1 MRPRAAALG
10 ALAATVGLAACT
22 SGGGAG
28 GSAAPVAASA
38 GFSTTECGTYSGR
51 GCARSSERVD
61 LARPTFSNPTRITNP
76 MYPISRLR
84 SVVLLGHVGSKRFR
98 TETTLLPGS
107 HTIVWGRRRIEVL
120 ESQYVAFEAGQLVEL
135 AIDRFAQDDSGNV
148 WYLGEDVFDYS
159 RGTVSSTEGTW
170 LAGRDG
176 PGAMIMPAH
185 AKLGDVFRTENVPG
199 IVFEE
204 VTVKSVDR
212 TVAGPRGPV
221 RGAMVGRELHLD
233 RTTENKLFAPG
244 YGEFRT
250 SGGGDLE
257 ALALAVPTDR
267 RRGPMPSELREIAT
281 AAAGVVGSVHAE
293 DWKGAAATLRRM
305 TADWDKLRARRVP
318 PLLEGQMNAALAR
331 LRKAVEARKVVPAG
345 LAAAD
350 VSEANFDF
358 ELQYRPP
365 VEIDKARF
373 QLWASRVLLHAH
385 AHDLGAVMGDVA
397 TLELIRD
404 RFAHALDPTGRRQLD
419 AGLRDVRAAADA
431 RNVAAAAD
439 HAARL
444 AARLHALV
452 GPD

>member
-1 MRPRAAALG
+1 
-10 ALAATVGLAACT
+10 
-22 SGGGAG
+22 
-28 GSAAPVAASA
+28 
-38 GFSTTECGTYSGR
+38 
-51 GCARSSERVD
+51 
-61 LARPTFSNPTRITNP
+61 
-76 MYPISRLR
+76 
-84 SVVLLGHVGSKRFR
+84 
-98 TETTLLPGS
+98 
-107 HTIVWGRRRIEVL
+107 
-120 ESQYVAFEAGQLVEL
+120 
-135 AIDRFAQDDSGNV
+135 
-148 WYLGEDVFDYS
+148 
-159 RGTVSSTEGTW
+159 
-170 LAGRDG
+170 
-176 PGAMIMPAH
+176 
-185 AKLGDVFRTENVPG
+185 
-199 IVFEE
+199 
-204 VTVKSVDR
+204 
-212 TVAGPRGPV
+212 
-221 RGAMVGRELHLD
+221 
-233 RTTENKLFAPG
+233 
-244 YGEFRT
+244 
-250 SGGGDLE
+250 
-257 ALALAVPTDR
+257 
-267 RRGPMPSELREIAT
+267 
-281 AAAGVVGSVHAE
+281 
-293 DWKGAAATLRRM
+293 M